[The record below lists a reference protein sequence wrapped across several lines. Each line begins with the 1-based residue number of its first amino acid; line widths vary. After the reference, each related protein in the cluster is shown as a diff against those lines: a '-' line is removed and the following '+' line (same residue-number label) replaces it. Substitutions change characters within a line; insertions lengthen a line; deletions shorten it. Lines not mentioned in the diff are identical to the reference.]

1 MLKPL
6 SARQQAFFDHYVT
19 TRKVGDSYR
28 AGYSCDGMTD
38 ANVLTEASRLLRT
51 SRIQEELIKFFEA
64 DKKAKPEELSP
75 EYLKAELKTAIGDK
89 DDNGDYKVPPGPR
102 MSAIN
107 TATKCFGM
115 QTVNTRDVTET
126 LADTDLALA
135 LASSHYPTPVD
146 SYDDLDPEDKL
157 FYSQLLER
165 MNSTMQ

>member
-6 SARQQAFFDHYVT
+6 SARQQAFFDHYVK
-19 TRKVGDSYR
+19 TRKVGESYR

-38 ANVLTEASRLLRT
+38 ANILTEASRLLRT

-64 DKKAKPEELSP
+64 DKKTKPEELSP
-75 EYLKAELKTAIGDK
+75 EYLKVQLKKEIENDKNNDGARIAAIG
-89 DDNGDYKVPPGPR
+89 
-102 MSAIN
+102 I
-107 TATKCFGM
+107 ATKCFGM
-115 QTVNTRDVTET
+115 QTINNRDVTET

-135 LASSHYPTPVD
+135 LASSHYQTPVD
-146 SYDDLDPEDKL
+146 SYDDLDPEDKK